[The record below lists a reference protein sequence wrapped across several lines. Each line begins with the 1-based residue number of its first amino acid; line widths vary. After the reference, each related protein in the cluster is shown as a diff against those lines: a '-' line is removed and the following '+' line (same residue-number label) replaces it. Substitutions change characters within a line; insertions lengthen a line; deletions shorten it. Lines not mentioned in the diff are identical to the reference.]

1 MRVVALEEKGF
12 VTYGPNKLFD
22 VTEYVGEIAAK
33 VEKGFVAVLCKGST
47 GALLVLPRE
56 KEVIEECERGLW
68 SLVPIYG
75 WRHPG
80 NAYAHL
86 RSTLIGT
93 SIIVAV
99 EKGGLVLPKGSGV
112 FFLENQ
118 AVNARRRKIVLIAV
132 ESEG

>member
-1 MRVVALEEKGF
+1 MRVVALEEKSF
-12 VTYGPNKLFD
+12 ITYGPNKLFD
-22 VTEYVGEIAAK
+22 VTEHVGEVAAK
-33 VEKGFVAVLCKGST
+33 VKRGFVAVLCKGST

-56 KEVIEECERGLW
+56 KEVVEEYERGLW
-68 SLVPIYG
+68 NIVPVYG

-93 SIIVAV
+93 SMLVAV
-99 EKGGLVLPKGSGV
+99 KKGEPILPEGSGV

-118 AVNARRRKIVLIAV
+118 AVNARRRKIVLVAV